1 GHFVA
6 ACHAVAYAHSRGVIH
21 RDLKPA
27 NILVGKFGETL
38 VVDWGLAKK
47 VGHVE
52 PAKADAEGTLTTAE
66 EPAGEGT
73 GMGQAVGT
81 PAFMAPEQ
89 AAGRH
94 DVVGPAADVYG
105 LGATLYYL
113 LTGRAPYEGND
124 KFALLAAVQRG
135 ALTPP
140 RLARPGVPRALEAV
154 CLKAL
159 ALDPERR
166 YATAQ
171 ALAQDVERWLADEAV
186 AAYREPWV

>member
-1 GHFVA
+1 YAMRYVEGDTLKEAADRYHQAPQPLAFRQLLAHFVA

-27 NILVGKFGETL
+27 NILVGQFGETL
-38 VVDWGLAKK
+38 VVDWGLAKQ
-47 VGHVE
+47 VGRVE

-66 EPAGEGT
+66 ETPGDAT
-73 GMGQAVGT
+73 AMGQAVGT

-113 LTGRAPYEGND
+113 LTGRAPYEGSD
-124 KFALLAAVQRG
+124 KFAVLAAVQRG
-135 ALTPP
+135 ALMPP
-140 RLARPGVPRALEAV
+140 RQARPG
-154 CLKAL
+154 
-159 ALDPERR
+159 
-166 YATAQ
+166 
-171 ALAQDVERWLADEAV
+171 
-186 AAYREPWV
+186 